1 MESKKHDLTHEQQIT
16 YWGSFPPI
24 IQFLGLI
31 IGIIFEYFFPTKMF
45 PPHTS
50 EILGIVLIILG
61 SIIIF
66 SAQKASAAFRARE
79 RRGEVRVFH
88 KGAYRWFH
96 NPTSFALALL
106 VIGLGFILN
115 SLMIVL
121 LSAVGYW
128 LSYIVYEEKKQR
140 IMTEKYKDDYTN
152 YKKKIKSIF

>member
-1 MESKKHDLTHEQQIT
+1 MNKRDFTHEQHIT
-16 YWGSFPPI
+16 YLGIFPPM
-24 IQFLGLI
+24 IQFLGLV
-31 IGIIFEYFFPTKMF
+31 IGIIFQYFFPAKMF
-45 PPHTS
+45 PQSIS
-50 EILGIVLIILG
+50 ETVGIILIILG
-61 SIIIF
+61 TIIVYM
-66 SAQKASAAFRARE
+66 SQKASAAFRARE
-79 RRGEVRVFH
+79 RRGEARVFH
-88 KGAYRWFH
+88 KGVYRWFH